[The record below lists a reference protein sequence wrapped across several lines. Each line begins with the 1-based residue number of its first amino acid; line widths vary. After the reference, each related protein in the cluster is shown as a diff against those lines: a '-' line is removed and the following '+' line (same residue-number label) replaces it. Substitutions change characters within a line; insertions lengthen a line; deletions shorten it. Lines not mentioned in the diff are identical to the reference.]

1 MTRADLSLIVKPL
14 IGTVL
19 AVATATWFGLG
30 AWGLVTVQQLSIN
43 VARQTVLI
51 EVLGEKI
58 DAINARQPV
67 GALERAER

>member
-1 MTRADLSLIVKPL
+1 MTRADLIPIVKPL

-58 DAINARQPV
+58 DAINARQPARV
-67 GALERAER
+67 LERAGR